1 MRSKPAYW
9 ISAAIYF
16 TVVFFINS
24 FAEEPPFQGQ
34 VNSDNINI
42 RSDSTERAEI
52 ICSLNKGMRLEVIQE
67 LYDWY
72 KVRLPKFCPSY
83 IKKNMVECA
92 KPKMP
97 DYPLPGPAGGNICA
111 SVKIIK
117 ERVNIRLN
125 PDEASV
131 IIGRANKN
139 EILSIVKEKGEWYG
153 IEPAQD
159 SFGWIHKKFI
169 KRISVTRQ

>member
-1 MRSKPAYW
+1 MRLKPACL

-16 TVVFFINS
+16 TIVSFNNC
-24 FAEEPPFQGQ
+24 FAEELPFQGQ

-42 RSDSTERAEI
+42 RSDSTVSAEI

-92 KPKMP
+92 KPKIP
-97 DYPLPGPAGGNICA
+97 DYPLSAPAQGNVCA
-111 SVKIIK
+111 AVKVIK

-125 PDEASV
+125 PDEASL

-159 SFGWIHKKFI
+159 SLGWVHKKFI
-169 KRISVTRQ
+169 KIIPVTSR